1 MRTSTSS
8 RQQIDP
14 ADVAAALAHLS
25 ERASS
30 IVGAYVFGSVARG
43 KATSLSDI
51 DVALLLTP
59 SSAAA
64 DVCGRVADELSRQFG
79 TDGVDVVSLD
89 NVPVPLAYRV
99 IREGRLVVCR
109 DAARIERFVADT
121 VLHYLDFQPLRDRA
135 FRLLRSK
142 ILDTADGR

>member
-1 MRTSTSS
+1 MPGKASHRQPTSA
-8 RQQIDP
+8 
-14 ADVAAALAHLS
+14 ADVARGVA
-25 ERASS
+25 RASAHES
-30 IVGAYVFGSVARG
+30 RIVAAYVFGSVARG
-43 KATSLSDI
+43 TATSLSDI
-51 DVALLLTP
+51 DVALMLTP
-59 SSAAA
+59 GSAPA

-79 TDGVDVVSLD
+79 TDRVDVVSLD
-89 NVPVPLAYRV
+89 HAPAPLAYRV

-142 ILDTADGR
+142 ILDTGDGR